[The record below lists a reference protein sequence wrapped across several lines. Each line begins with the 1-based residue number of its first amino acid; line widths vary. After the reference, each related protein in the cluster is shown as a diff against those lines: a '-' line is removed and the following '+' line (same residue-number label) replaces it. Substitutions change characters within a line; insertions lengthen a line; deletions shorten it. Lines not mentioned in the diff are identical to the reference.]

1 MTGPNQ
7 TKLVA
12 RRLAMGG
19 TGPGAV
25 AWAAEA
31 IAAARAA
38 PGCPWTTDEEI
49 AGALLRDLEIRPSTQ
64 GPP

>member
-7 TKLVA
+7 KKLVA
-12 RRLAMGG
+12 RRLAVGG

-49 AGALLRDLEIRPSTQ
+49 AGALLRDLEHRPSTQ